1 MQKLNQG
8 YFTQMRIF
16 QRLQLVCKAK
26 NLKLKDFVAVTGLP
40 YRTGQSYLSGT
51 REPNPE
57 GMQIICIHL
66 GVNLNW
72 LLTGNGSMFI
82 EDIAKENV
90 NTSPE
95 NTLLYHFRKT
105 SEVGKKTILATAQI
119 MAEELHDE

>member
-1 MQKLNQG
+1 
-8 YFTQMRIF
+8 MRIF